1 MKKRYSLSDVDIR
14 KYYLVRKPVRL
25 SDLTYDDL
33 DQSADS
39 FGWQEKAR
47 RLQTRRWRKIKHQL
61 A

>member
-1 MKKRYSLSDVDIR
+1 MKRNYSLKDVDIR

-25 SDLTYDDL
+25 SDLAYDDL
-33 DQSADS
+33 DEGDS